1 MRIAPKG
8 DFNST
13 ENLPGT
19 EHADPRDTEYD
30 ESSVEIDLGG
40 CHFIGP
46 SAALWCIT
54 YSLLAKMR
62 GSDCVLLIPQHGD
75 VSPYL
80 TSRGVLQFLQNKGVM
95 VDFREV
101 PDPDWGR
108 PIVPMSE
115 FETEYEVEEAVNEA
129 DLTLMESGLSTPDI
143 YSTVTNAFA
152 ELALNAVQHSESE
165 VGAFGYIQFYK
176 SRKGPRFVCAVA
188 DGGIGIRSSLEQ
200 NPNLRS
206 LVLDDWT
213 AIDVAMRERVSGTRE
228 PTRGMGLFSVAEDV
242 RKANR
247 QLVVQSGL
255 GTMRIDEGAQ
265 GQSRRTK
272 LFPGTLAY
280 ASIPC

>member
-80 TSRGVLQFLQNKGVM
+80 KSRGVLQFLQNKGVM

-176 SRKGPRFVCAVA
+176 SVRAHDLSARSPTEGLESGVRWSRIRISAPSYLT
-188 DGGIGIRSSLEQ
+188 IGQPLTL
-200 NPNLRS
+200 PCG
-206 LVLDDWT
+206 
-213 AIDVAMRERVSGTRE
+213 SG
-228 PTRGMGLFSVAEDV
+228 
-242 RKANR
+242 
-247 QLVVQSGL
+247 
-255 GTMRIDEGAQ
+255 
-265 GQSRRTK
+265 
-272 LFPGTLAY
+272 
-280 ASIPC
+280 